1 MCFFQLIF
9 LLVMKTLSSAD
20 YIDRI
25 NFHRNKVWRILNK
38 LVRNEGPA
46 KDHENVL
53 IHGSCQKLILERFQK
68 KFFFWKTFLKF
79 KLNIKIRINLA
90 NLRI

>member
-53 IHGSCQKLILERFQK
+53 IHGSLSKINSWKISKEIFFLE
-68 KFFFWKTFLKF
+68 
-79 KLNIKIRINLA
+79 NLS
-90 NLRI
+90 

>member
-68 KFFFWKTFLKF
+68 KFFFGKPFLNLNLTL
-79 KLNIKIRINLA
+79 KLELT
-90 NLRI
+90 